1 MLNTLI
7 QHTLTAFDFFINACY
22 YTFAMKYL
30 EARPERASGEFT
42 IKGTRIR
49 IAMVI
54 NMLAHGFTLEELH
67 TEHFPHVS
75 IRTLRGGVEEATQYL
90 SAQTNAEKIL

>member
-1 MLNTLI
+1 
-7 QHTLTAFDFFINACY
+7 
-22 YTFAMKYL
+22 MKYL
-30 EARPERASGEFT
+30 EAVPERASGELT

-49 IAMVI
+49 VAQVI

-75 IRTLRGGVEEATQYL
+75 IRTLRGAVEETSGYL
-90 SAQTNAEKIL
+90 SVKAHASQIL

>member
-1 MLNTLI
+1 
-7 QHTLTAFDFFINACY
+7 
-22 YTFAMKYL
+22 MKYL
-30 EARPERASGEFT
+30 EAIPERCSGELT

-49 IAMVI
+49 IAQVI

-75 IRTLRGGVEEATQYL
+75 IRTLRGAVEEATQSL
-90 SAQTNAEKIL
+90 PVQTHA